1 MVAKEPALQFRLYG
15 PFSLLNWIDCFFRLL
30 GLDVRVCRW
39 IIIFFL
45 DISGASFTEIELCRA
60 THHPAIHKNGTMP

>member
-30 GLDVRVCRW
+30 GLDVLVCRW

-45 DISGASFTEIELCRA
+45 DISGVSYTEIELCRA
-60 THHPAIHKNGTMP
+60 SQQQSIYKNGTMP